1 MNWCVLK
8 INLFI
13 AFLVVLFETLI
24 LLEKHIAMLQEN
36 KGQSE
41 MNKQFKWR
49 FYSNLIRFYVLIHY
63 FVQLCIK
70 SNQRQFTLIYLVY
83 VSCTLPSFTFF
94 TNKQKKDQIQNSP
107 QLPGSIQKWIDL
119 NIQINIKEIT
129 QNRRM
134 PEMIGNINSFSSIC
148 KEFGVE
154 VLK

>member
-49 FYSNLIRFYVLIHY
+49 FYSNLIRFYVLIYY

-83 VSCTLPSFTFF
+83 VSCSPLSFTFF
-94 TNKQKKDQIQNSP
+94 TNKQEKRSNTKLSLIAREHPKVDWFKHTN
-107 QLPGSIQKWIDL
+107 KH
-119 NIQINIKEIT
+119 K
-129 QNRRM
+129 
-134 PEMIGNINSFSSIC
+134 GNYTKPTNARDDWKYKFI
-148 KEFGVE
+148 
-154 VLK
+154 LKYM